1 MNQTETYP
9 TLHKG
14 PQVLNKKRLKNRK
27 FKRGPKNIKERGKRR
42 TIN

>member
-1 MNQTETYP
+1 MNQTGTYP

-27 FKRGPKNIKERGKRR
+27 FKRGPKNIKKGKKE
-42 TIN
+42 NN